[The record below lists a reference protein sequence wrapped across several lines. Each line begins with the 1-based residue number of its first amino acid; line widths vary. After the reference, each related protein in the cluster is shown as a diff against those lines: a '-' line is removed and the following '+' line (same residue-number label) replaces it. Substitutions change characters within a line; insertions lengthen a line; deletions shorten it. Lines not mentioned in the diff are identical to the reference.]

1 MKADGNFAG
10 MDQNRTLTVNAGTQ
24 RIAWNAPTT
33 MIDGTIK
40 PSPAPRTTTGGI
52 TVTYTSSNPSV
63 VRTSGN
69 TITVLGK
76 GFATVTATAKGDDKY
91 KAPSQVA
98 YRVGRPY

>member
-1 MKADGNFAG
+1 
-10 MDQNRTLTVNAGTQ
+10 
-24 RIAWNAPTT
+24 

-40 PSPAPRTTTGGI
+40 PSPAPRTTTGGA

-63 VRTSGN
+63 VRVSGN
-69 TITVLGK
+69 TITLLGK
-76 GFATVTATAKGDDKY
+76 GFATVTATATGSANY